1 MGGAPAS
8 LVLAAVL
15 LIAAWDPLAA
25 QSQRP
30 SRADSVP
37 LSADYSV
44 LDGWEADDHQAAFAA
59 FQRSCDKIQS
69 VASAREAKGKSPGKE
84 IESLLDVCRAARA
97 MEEPVGKAAARTFFE
112 TFFEPKR
119 VTQNGGRAFLTG
131 YFEPELKGDRK
142 QSERYPIP
150 VLAKPDDLVPLFP
163 DRHRAAHNHELVA
176 GRKTSK
182 GIVAYADRKQ
192 IEAGALSG
200 RGLEILYLADRF
212 DAYIMHVQGS
222 GKVVL
227 PDGQA
232 VRLAYAA
239 KNGHPYTS
247 IGKILIDRG
256 AITKEAMSLSA
267 LEAWA
272 RAHPQEAERLMWE
285 NKSYIFFRE
294 LEGWQPELGP
304 LGGQGVPLTPGRSL
318 AVDASIHDLGT
329 PMWVDV
335 PGLESVTGKPFRRLM
350 VAQDVGSAIK
360 GAGRG
365 DIFWGSGQAAGDV
378 AGETRHAGTFWTF
391 VPRR

>member
-1 MGGAPAS
+1 MGSAPVS
-8 LVLAAVL
+8 LALAAGL
-15 LIAAWDPLAA
+15 LIAAWQPLAA
-25 QSQRP
+25 QSQR
-30 SRADSVP
+30 SLRANSVP
-37 LSADYSV
+37 LSADFSA

-59 FQRSCDKIQS
+59 FHRSCGKILT
-69 VASAREAKGKSPGKE
+69 VADARKANGKPVGRDIASL
-84 IESLLDVCRAARA
+84 IEVCRSALA
-97 MEEPVGKAAARTFFE
+97 MQDPVGASAARTFFE
-112 TFFEPKR
+112 TFFAPKR
-119 VTQNGGRAFLTG
+119 VTKNGGRAFLTG
-131 YFEPELKGDRK
+131 YFEPELKGHRQK
-142 QSERYPIP
+142 SERFPIP

-163 DRHRAAHNHELVA
+163 DKHRAAHNHELVA

-192 IEAGALSG
+192 IETGALSG

-247 IGKILIDRG
+247 IGKILIERG

-267 LEAWA
+267 LEAWV
-272 RAHPQEAERLMWE
+272 RAHPQDAERLMWE

-294 LEGWQPELGP
+294 LEGWQPDLGP

-318 AVDASIHDLGT
+318 AIDASIHDLGT

-378 AGETRHAGTFWTF
+378 AGETRHAGTFWTL